1 MTPPASS
8 KLHTALKARFSDATE
23 PPNNLDHLLPIAAR
37 GSCREFTDE
46 PIDRAL
52 LDALIATAF
61 SAPTKSDLQQR
72 DLLIVTDPKVRV
84 ALNEACDTQGWVSGA
99 PLLLLVLGNHRRQ
112 QKIHERQNRPFVND
126 HMDAL
131 FNAAVD
137 GGILLSSLVT
147 CFELAGLGTC
157 PISAIRNKPD
167 DVATILN
174 LPKQVFPVA
183 ALAVGW
189 PKSRPALSPRLPLS
203 VTMHE
208 NQFDD
213 SSEDALAQKYD
224 PTRHYERQRFE
235 SEDGQSTNYG
245 WSEDKA
251 RQYARSER
259 KTFGQWLK
267 THGFTLT

>member
-1 MTPPASS
+1 MTPPVSS
-8 KLHTALKARFSDATE
+8 KLHAALNARYSDAPE
-23 PPNNLDHLLPIAAR
+23 PPSNLEQLLPIAAR

-52 LDALIATAF
+52 LDTLIATAF

-72 DLLIVTDPKVRV
+72 DLLIVTDSKIRA
-84 ALNEACDTQGWVSGA
+84 ALNEACDTQVWVSGA
-99 PLLLLVLGNHRRQ
+99 PLLLIVLGNHRRQ
-112 QKIHERQNRPFVND
+112 QKIHERQNRPFANN

-157 PISAIRNKPD
+157 PISAIRNKPE

-189 PKSRPALSPRLPLS
+189 PTSLPTASPRLPLS
-203 VTMHE
+203 VTVHE
-208 NQFDD
+208 NTFDD
-213 SSEDALAQKYD
+213 SREDALAQQYD
-224 PTRHYERQRFE
+224 AARQYENQRFVE
-235 SEDGQSTNYG
+235 EDGLADSYG

-259 KTFGQWLK
+259 KTFGQWLE

>member
-8 KLHTALKARFSDATE
+8 KLHTALKARFSDAPE
-23 PPNNLDHLLPIAAR
+23 PPNNLDYLLPIAAR
-37 GSCREFTDE
+37 GSCRDFTDE
-46 PIDRAL
+46 PIDRTH
-52 LDALIATAF
+52 LDALIAIAF

-72 DLLIVTDPKVRV
+72 DLLIVTDPKVRA

-99 PLLLLVLGNHRRQ
+99 PLLLIVLGNHRRQ
-112 QKIHERQNRPFVND
+112 QKIHERQNRPFANN

-167 DVATILN
+167 DVTSILN
-174 LPKQVFPVA
+174 LPKLVFPVA

-189 PKSRPALSPRLPLS
+189 PKSQPTPSPRLPLAAT
-203 VTMHE
+203 VHE
-208 NQFDD
+208 NTFDD
-213 SSEDALAQKYD
+213 SSEDALAQQYD
-224 PTRHYERQRFE
+224 PTRIYETQRFVK
-235 SEDGQSTNYG
+235 EDGQSANYG

-259 KTFGQWLK
+259 KTFGKWLK
-267 THGFTLT
+267 NQGFTLT

>member
-1 MTPPASS
+1 MTPPVSP
-8 KLHTALKARFSDATE
+8 KLRAALKARFSDAPE
-23 PPNNLDHLLPIAAR
+23 PPSNLDYLLPIATR
-37 GSCREFTDE
+37 GSCRDFTDE

-72 DLLIVTDPKVRV
+72 DLLIVTDPKIR
-84 ALNEACDTQGWVSGA
+84 APLNEACDTQGWVNDA

-112 QKIHERQNRPFVND
+112 QKIHERQNRPFANN

-157 PISAIRNKPD
+157 PISAIRNKPE

-174 LPKQVFPVA
+174 LPELVFPVA

-189 PKSRPALSPRLPLS
+189 PKSHPATSPRLPLS
-203 VTMHE
+203 VTVHE

-213 SSEDALAQKYD
+213 SREDDLAQQYD
-224 PTRHYERQRFE
+224 PSRHYESQRFAI
-235 SEDGQSTNYG
+235 EDGISNNYG

-259 KTFGQWLK
+259 KSFGQWLK

>member
-1 MTPPASS
+1 MTPPVSS
-8 KLHTALKARFSDATE
+8 KLHAALKARFSDAPE
-23 PPNNLDHLLPIAAR
+23 PPNNLDYLLPIATR

-72 DLLIVTDPKVRV
+72 DLLIVTDPKIRT

-99 PLLLLVLGNHRRQ
+99 PQMLVVLGNHRRQ
-112 QKIHERQNRPFVND
+112 QKIHKRQNHPFANN
-126 HMDAL
+126 HIDAL

-147 CFELAGLGTC
+147 CFEMAGLGTC

-167 DVATILN
+167 NVATILN

-189 PKSRPALSPRLPLS
+189 PKSSSTPSPRLPLS
-203 VTMHE
+203 VTVHE
-208 NQFDD
+208 NTFDD
-213 SSEDALAQKYD
+213 SREDALAQKYD
-224 PTRHYERQRFE
+224 PTRHYETQRFVK
-235 SEDGQSTNYG
+235 EDGQSNNYG

-259 KTFGQWLK
+259 KTFGKWLK
-267 THGFTLT
+267 AHGFTLT

>member
-1 MTPPASS
+1 MTPPVSS
-8 KLHTALKARFSDATE
+8 KLHATLNARFSDASE
-23 PPNNLDHLLPIAAR
+23 PPSNLEQLLPIAAR
-37 GSCREFTDE
+37 GSCRDFTE
-46 PIDRAL
+46 ETIDRAL
-52 LDALIATAF
+52 LDTLIATAF

-72 DLLIVTDPKVRV
+72 DVLIVTDPKIRA

-99 PLLLLVLGNHRRQ
+99 PLLLVVLGNHRRQ
-112 QKIHERQNRPFVND
+112 QKIHERQNRPFANN

-157 PISAIRNKPD
+157 PISAIRNKPE

-189 PKSRPALSPRLPLS
+189 PKSRPAPSPRLPLTAT
-203 VTMHE
+203 VHE

-213 SSEDALAQKYD
+213 NREDALAQQYD
-224 PTRHYERQRFE
+224 LTRQYEIQRFAK
-235 SEDGQSTNYG
+235 EDGVSTEYG

-259 KTFGQWLK
+259 KTFGQWLE
-267 THGFTLT
+267 TQGFTLT

>member
-1 MTPPASS
+1 MTSPVSS
-8 KLHTALKARFSDATE
+8 KLDAALKARFSDAPE
-23 PPNNLDHLLPIAAR
+23 PPNNLDYLLPIAAR
-37 GSCREFTDE
+37 GSCRNFADE

-72 DLLIVTDPKVRV
+72 DVVIVTDPEVRT

-99 PLLLLVLGNHRRQ
+99 PLLLVVLGNHRRQ
-112 QKIHERQNRPFVND
+112 QKIHERQSRHFAND

-157 PISAIRNKPD
+157 PISAIRNKPE
-167 DVATILN
+167 DVAAIMN
-174 LPKQVFPVA
+174 LPALVFPVA

-189 PKSRPALSPRLPLS
+189 PKSLPTASPRLPLS
-203 VTMHE
+203 VTVHE
-208 NQFDD
+208 NRFNDGE
-213 SSEDALAQKYD
+213 EDTLVQKYD
-224 PTRHYERQRFE
+224 GLRTYENQRFTN
-235 SEDGQSTNYG
+235 EDGISDNYG

-251 RQYARSER
+251 RQYARTER
-259 KTFGQWLK
+259 KSFGKWLENN
-267 THGFTLT
+267 GFKLV